1 MGSGQTFDVL
11 VVGSGASG
19 GWACK
24 RLAEAGLKVA
34 LVDAGSVQ
42 SDANFTEHQPDFQFK
57 YRNRARNLIAK
68 TRPIQGGYAHEANVD
83 WLANDLQEPYTTSPG
98 MPFMWVARVRITG
111 GRTNLWGRHSYR
123 FSNLDFKAASHD
135 GEGMDWPLAYEDLE
149 PYYEL
154 VEEYVGV
161 TGMREGF
168 STQSVWAE
176 PRHHKPIRYGRV
188 RFPVQRLP
196 KPDAD
201 DHGALRSVVRLLDRR
216 DEEGQHL
223 KL

>member
-111 GRTNLWGRHSYR
+111 GELTSGDAIVTASVIWTSRPLPTTARVWTGHSPPKTSSLTTNW
-123 FSNLDFKAASHD
+123 
-135 GEGMDWPLAYEDLE
+135 
-149 PYYEL
+149 
-154 VEEYVGV
+154 
-161 TGMREGF
+161 
-168 STQSVWAE
+168 
-176 PRHHKPIRYGRV
+176 
-188 RFPVQRLP
+188 
-196 KPDAD
+196 
-201 DHGALRSVVRLLDRR
+201 LRNTW
-216 DEEGQHL
+216 E
-223 KL
+223 